1 MTDPVGALQRLPEE
15 MRWARQWFVAGPDK
29 SPYTAGKNGLFRA
42 SVTSP
47 AHYMDFETACS
58 WARQVGGYVGYVL
71 HEQDPY
77 TCIDLDVKDSDNC
90 PGHPE
95 QWTDQA
101 TLNRYWAIVQG
112 LQSYTELSR
121 SGKGIHIWVR
131 GKIGVGRRHKGIE
144 IYSQERFIICTGNVL
159 LDLPIVDRQEML
171 DQFVDEVQQL
181 SRNSGAKLSDY
192 ENHEDMHN
200 DAEILEIASNA
211 VNGEKFNAL
220 CRCTATDPDT
230 GELGSFTELGY
241 SSQSEADIALMS
253 MFTFYSKS
261 NEQCRRLFRMTPMGK
276 RPKAVQDDKY
286 LDRTIAKRRAAQAQ
300 EKAAEAHGADI
311 ARALVANMQAQYEH
325 QLGQHAD
332 TTSPQGP
339 VTAAVVANMTAKPDV
354 PTNGLPWPPGFI
366 GSLASFIYA
375 SSPRPVREV
384 SIVAALGFIAGIC
397 GRTWL
402 LPQSGLNLYVIL
414 VARSAVGKEAMHSGI
429 SILLNKLLQSM
440 PLASAFIDFS
450 DFASGPA
457 LQKAVAANPCF
468 LNISGEWG
476 RKLRRLASDDGRDG
490 PMQQLRTVMTNLYQ
504 KSGPTS
510 IVGGITYSNKEGNI
524 GSVNGVSYSMIGE
537 TTPDTYYQS
546 LTESMMAD
554 GFLSRFTVIEY
565 DGPRP
570 PRNDAQV
577 LEPDAPLVEHLRSLV
592 AYSGD
597 LQNRPAARVYVQRD
611 EQAAALLNAFD
622 LECDAEI
629 NATLDESWRQM
640 WNRAHLKVLRVSAL
654 LAVADNPANPW
665 MTAPY
670 VEWALDVVRRDIA
683 MMQRKMRSGDIGTDD
698 HAREKKLMAV
708 VEEFLSAPPSAGY
721 NVPEAVWK
729 GGIVPRKVLQIRT
742 ARINAFSTH
751 RLGATGVLDL
761 TLRSLIDSGYL
772 VEMDKG
778 KLMADYGLSGKHYR
792 ILSKRL

>member
-1 MTDPVGALQRLPEE
+1 MTDPVDALQRLPEE

-42 SVTSP
+42 SVTNP
-47 AHYMDFETACS
+47 AHYMDFETACA
-58 WARQVGGYVGYVL
+58 WARHAGAYVGFAL

-77 TCIDLDVKDSDNC
+77 TCIDLDVKDKDNC
-90 PGHPE
+90 DKPE
-95 QWTDQA
+95 LWTDQA
-101 TLNRYWAIVQG
+101 TLNRYWQIVQG

-121 SGKGIHIWVR
+121 SGKGLHIWVR

-159 LDLPIVDRQEML
+159 LDLPIADRQDLL
-171 DQFVDEVQQL
+171 DQFKDDVARD
-181 SRNSGAKLSDY
+181 SRHAGTKLSDY
-192 ENHEDMHN
+192 EDHEDMHN

-211 VNGEKFNAL
+211 ANGEKFIAL
-220 CRCTATDPDT
+220 CKCTSTDPDT

-241 SSQSEADIALMS
+241 PSQSEADIALMS
-253 MFTFYSKS
+253 MFTFYSRS
-261 NEQCRRLFRMTPMGK
+261 NEQCRRLFRMTGLGK
-276 RPKAVQDDKY
+276 RPKAQQDDKY
-286 LDRTIAKRRAAQAQ
+286 LDRTIKKRREFQAQ
-300 EKAAEAHGADI
+300 ERIAEQHGADI
-311 ARALVANMQAQYEH
+311 ARNLVAQLQHQHEQ

-332 TTSPQGP
+332 TTQPQGP
-339 VTAAVVANMTAKPDV
+339 VIAAVVASMGAKPDV
-354 PTNGLPWPPGFI
+354 AANGLQWPPGFV
-366 GSLASFIYA
+366 GGLASFIYS

-384 SIVAALGFIAGIC
+384 SIVAALGLIAGIC

-440 PLASAFIDFS
+440 PMASQFVDFS

-476 RKLRRLASDDGRDG
+476 RKLKRLAGDDGRDG
-490 PMQQLRTVMTNLYQ
+490 PMQALRTVMTNLYQ

-537 TTPDTYYQS
+537 TTPDTYFQS

-570 PRNDAQV
+570 PRNDNQI
-577 LEPDAPLVEHLRSLV
+577 LEPDAALVEHLRALV
-592 AYSGD
+592 AYSSD
-597 LQNRPAARVYVQRD
+597 LQNRPAARVYVQMD
-611 EQAAALLNAFD
+611 ATAKAMIDAFD
-622 LECDAEI
+622 KECDAQI
-629 NATLDESWRQM
+629 NASLDESWRQM
-640 WNRAHLKVLRVSAL
+640 WNRAHLKVLRVAAL

-665 MTAPY
+665 INATYA
-670 VEWALDVVRRDIA
+670 EWALDVIRRDIQ
-683 MMQRKMRSGDIGTDD
+683 MMQRKMHSGDIGTDD

-708 VEEFLSAPPSAGY
+708 IEDFLSSPPSPGY
-721 NVPEAVWK
+721 NVPDAVWK
-729 GGIVPRKVLQIRT
+729 NGIVPRKVLQIRT

-751 RLGATGVLDL
+751 RLGATGVLDV

-772 VEMDKG
+772 VEVDKAR
-778 KLMADYGLSGKHYR
+778 LMADYGLSGKHYR